1 MTDGCVPAARAPGSD
16 SDASSAKI
24 AATESGLSVAGPPLA
39 GGGRRTPIGGAR
51 MDEPTIQLLE
61 RVRSGDAAARGELMA
76 RVYAELRAL
85 AGHYLA
91 GERREHTLQPTAL
104 VHEAFVRL
112 SNGASFPAE
121 SRAQFFA
128 LAARSMRQVL
138 IDHARARRRAKRDAE
153 RTELDEALVAF
164 EDRALDLLALDEALG
179 ELERAEPRLARLI
192 ELRFFA
198 GLESDEIA
206 RVEGL
211 SERTVRRDLL
221 FARGWLRRR
230 LEGGAD

>member
-1 MTDGCVPAARAPGSD
+1 
-16 SDASSAKI
+16 
-24 AATESGLSVAGPPLA
+24 
-39 GGGRRTPIGGAR
+39 
-51 MDEPTIQLLE
+51 MDEPTIRLLE

-85 AGHYLA
+85 AGRYLA

-112 SNGASFPAE
+112 SNGAVFPAE

-153 RTELDEALVAF
+153 RIELDETLDGALVAF
-164 EDRALDLLALDEALG
+164 EDRALDLLALDQALS
-179 ELERAEPRLARLI
+179 ELESTEPRLARLI

-198 GLESDEIA
+198 GLESEEIA

-230 LEGGAD
+230 LEGGTT

>member
-1 MTDGCVPAARAPGSD
+1 
-16 SDASSAKI
+16 
-24 AATESGLSVAGPPLA
+24 
-39 GGGRRTPIGGAR
+39 
-51 MDEPTIQLLE
+51 MDEPTIRLLE
-61 RVRSGDAAARGELMA
+61 RVRAGDDAARGELMA

-85 AGHYLA
+85 AGRYLA
-91 GERREHTLQPTAL
+91 GERRDHTLQPTAL

-112 SNGASFPAE
+112 SNGAEFPAE

-128 LAARSMRQVL
+128 TAARSMRQVL
-138 IDHARARRRAKRDAE
+138 IDHARARRSVKRDGQ
-153 RTELDEALVAF
+153 RVELDDELVAF
-164 EDRALDLLALDEALG
+164 EDRALDLLALDAALE
-179 ELERAEPRLARLI
+179 ELERGEPRLARLV

-230 LEGGAD
+230 LEGGAG